1 MAIEV
6 SDSKISGKGLFTTDF
21 IPKNSVI
28 LKVKFVRE
36 ITEAAPIN
44 PENGEQVDHCH
55 WLPDGRQMLVAE
67 PECYTNSSCS
77 PNAFLYSV
85 NEECYLLAIR
95 DINKEEEITLCY
107 SLFIED
113 GDYFE
118 CKCGA
123 PNCRGHHK
131 LGFFLMPDKEQLKF
145 LAYLD
150 PWFAQVHAD
159 KIEALLKHHTALR
172 RNRVG

>member
-6 SDSKISGKGLFTTDF
+6 RDSKTSGKGMFTTDL

-28 LKVKFVRE
+28 LKVKYIRE
-36 ITEAAPIN
+36 ITAAAPIDS
-44 PENGEQVDHCH
+44 EKGEQLDHCH

-67 PECYTNSSCS
+67 PECFTNNSCS

-85 NEECYLLAIR
+85 NHQCYLLAMR
-95 DINKEEEITLCY
+95 DVQQDEEITLSY
-107 SLFIED
+107 SLLIAD
-113 GDYFE
+113 GDYLD

-123 PNCRGHHK
+123 SNCRGYHK
-131 LGFFLMPDKEQLKF
+131 LGFFLMSEEEQLKY
-145 LAYLD
+145 LPYLD

-159 KIEALLKHHTALR
+159 RVEALLKR
-172 RNRVG
+172 RMAFSK